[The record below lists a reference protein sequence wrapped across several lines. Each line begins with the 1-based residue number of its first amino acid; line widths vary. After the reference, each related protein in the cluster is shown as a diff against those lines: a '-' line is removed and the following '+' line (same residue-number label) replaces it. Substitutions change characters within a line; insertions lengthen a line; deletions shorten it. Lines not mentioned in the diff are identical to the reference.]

1 MSSNPDYV
9 LQSERA
15 ELERL
20 AHQARSLEAATLV
33 HLQLSGIRPGM
44 RVLDLG
50 TGIGD
55 VAFHVADLV
64 GPAGS
69 VVGIDLAD
77 SALAYAEER
86 RAQSGRSNVRF
97 EQADVRT
104 WRDATG
110 EPFDAVVGRLILFH
124 LPKHAVEIVQHH
136 AGQLRPGGIVLM
148 MDFDVGGAR
157 SEPPIP
163 LAMRTRGWIMEA
175 FARAG
180 ADPVIGVKLEGILRS
195 AGLRNVRSVGLAAYL
210 DATDP
215 AGPQLMTGVV
225 RSLLPAIER
234 TGVATAEEVSIDTL
248 ADRLGE
254 ALRAADAV
262 LLPPTLVGA
271 VGQSPT

>member
-1 MSSNPDYV
+1 MSSNPEYV

-20 AHQARSLEAATLV
+20 AHQARSLEAATRV

-64 GPAGS
+64 GPEGS

-77 SALAYAEER
+77 SALAYAQER
-86 RAQSGRSNVRF
+86 RAESGRSNVRF

-104 WRDATG
+104 WRDPTG

-124 LPKHAVEIVQHH
+124 LPTQAEEIVRHH
-136 AGQLRPGGIVLM
+136 AGQLRPGGTVLM
-148 MDFDVGGAR
+148 MDFDIGGAR
-157 SEPPIP
+157 SEPSVP
-163 LAMRTRGWIMEA
+163 LLAQARQWIMDA
-175 FARAG
+175 FARSG
-180 ADPVIGVKLEGILRS
+180 ADPVIGAKLERILRS
-195 AGLRNVRSVGLAAYL
+195 AGLSGVRSMGLAAYL
-210 DATDP
+210 DADNP
-215 AGPQLMTGVV
+215 AGPQLLAGVV

-234 TGVATAEEVSIDTL
+234 TGVATADDVGIDTL

-254 ALRAADAV
+254 QQRGANAI

-271 VGQSPT
+271 VGQAPT